1 MIGGSGEPMEVKG
14 AALLY
19 TLATLA
25 VTLAGL
31 AALLIILRQAAGGA
45 LNALDRFIARTVVG
59 HLFVIMGGALL
70 PPVLALYGLSDAWVW
85 KSSALAFGL
94 PMLAVLLTY
103 QRRRIARTG
112 QAAPPVIAV
121 VMMGLGSAS
130 IAAMIGY
137 VFAGLA
143 HPEAAFISAVGIN
156 FLTHAFSFMIGWEVI
171 LGQSGDA
178 GPKA

>member
-1 MIGGSGEPMEVKG
+1 MEVKG

-45 LNALDRFIARTVVG
+45 LSAIDRFIARTIVG
-59 HLFVIMGGALL
+59 HLFLIMGGALL
-70 PPVLALYGLSDAWVW
+70 PPTLALYGLSGAWVW
-85 KSSALAFGL
+85 KSSALGFGL
-94 PMLAVLLTY
+94 PMLAMLLTY

-112 QAAPPVIAV
+112 KAAPPVITV
-121 VMMGLGSAS
+121 VMMGIGSAA

-143 HPEAAFISAVGIN
+143 HPAAAFISALGIS
-156 FLTHAFSFMIGWEVI
+156 FLTHAFSFVVAWDVI
-171 LGQSGDA
+171 LRQSEA
-178 GPKA
+178 